1 MSKIEE
7 KSLEVQQELRE
18 SDAFTAFENSFKTM
32 LEDDEARKL
41 YEGFR
46 DFQINLNEKQSQ
58 GIEVTEEEIEES
70 RQQFEHLKENEIVN
84 DFMANEYQLN
94 KLIHEVRRK
103 IMKPLKEG
111 LKNYMKKTKTNK
123 KL

>member
-58 GIEVTEEEIEES
+58 GIEVTEEEIEQS
-70 RQQFEHLKENEIVN
+70 RQQFELLKENEIVN

-94 KLIHEVRRK
+94 QLIQEVSTI
-103 IMKPLKEG
+103 IMKPLEEAYE
-111 LKNYMKKTKTNK
+111 NSMK
-123 KL
+123 